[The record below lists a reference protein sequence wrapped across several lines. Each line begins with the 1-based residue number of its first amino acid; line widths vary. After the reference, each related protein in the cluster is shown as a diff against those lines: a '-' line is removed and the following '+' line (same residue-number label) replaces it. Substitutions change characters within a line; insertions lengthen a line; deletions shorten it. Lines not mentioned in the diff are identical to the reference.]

1 MDFEQRL
8 SNQNDSVPD
17 EDIDEVHVVYIKP
30 PIEKIHELV
39 EFVKTLF
46 SGVKN
51 CEQTNGYIK
60 IVFVDKMSKTLTVDR
75 HQKTPFRWPGHMEN
89 LIFLESITGMEKEV
103 GLFAGENKKRK
114 LESLNKNDFANE
126 ELVLYL
132 EHPQG
137 GLNI

>member
-1 MDFEQRL
+1 MDFEQRH

-89 LIFLESITGMEKEV
+89 LIFLKSITGMEKEV
-103 GLFAGENKKRK
+103 GL
-114 LESLNKNDFANE
+114 
-126 ELVLYL
+126 
-132 EHPQG
+132 
-137 GLNI
+137 

>member
-1 MDFEQRL
+1 MDFEQRH

-51 CEQTNGYIK
+51 CEQTKGYIK
-60 IVFVDKMSKTLTVDR
+60 IVFVDKMSKILTVDR
-75 HQKTPFRWPGHMEN
+75 HRKKPFRWPGHIEN
-89 LIFLESITGMEKEV
+89 VIFLESITGMEMEI
-103 GLFAGENKKRK
+103 GHEENKKRK
-114 LESLNKNDFANE
+114 VEILSNKNDSPKE
-126 ELVLYL
+126 DLTLYL
-132 EHPQG
+132 EHPHG
-137 GLNI
+137 GLKI